1 MPTPTILT
9 ATVTVTTPPP
19 PTPPTDP
26 VGTVQFYDFTGSP
39 PTLLPLGSPV
49 TVVDGVAVLTLQP
62 LPGFGAFDKS
72 AQADGGPS
80 VPNAGTLTPANAG
93 SWAILTHSV
102 NLPPYAPPGF
112 TVLFTT
118 FAEEFLISP
127 LPTTAPFTPDFSG
140 LGSATTWT
148 TNFLIFGGPSYALT
162 ATLTSTQ
169 ITSNILTCVT
179 SPQTWVVGTQVLFPA
194 GLTASWLENQVLTI
208 LSNTGTTFTAAF
220 THADYGTTPE
230 TARTVTNQPYLQ
242 AQLLSIFAITPP
254 ASITLSK
261 PVTAGSTILVGV
273 LSTDQ
278 NSYWGVNSV
287 SDGVNSYTIKIS
299 GNWTSNGG
307 HPYADVAWAQNVAG
321 GNTTVTVNGSPD
333 NTITGLLLVLELPAP
348 ASFLSPGTHDLT
360 AQYTPSEPYFA
371 GSTSNDVV
379 VVEP

>member
-1 MPTPTILT
+1 MSTITLT
-9 ATVTVTTPPP
+9 ATVMVTGSPPP
-19 PTPPTDP
+19 IPPSDP
-26 VGTVQFYDFTGSP
+26 IGTVQFYDFAGSP
-39 PTLLPLGSPV
+39 PTLVPLGSSVPV
-49 TVVDGVAVLTLQP
+49 GSGVAALVLPPTG
-62 LPGFGAFDKS
+62 GFGAFDKS

-118 FAEEFLISP
+118 IAEEFLICP
-127 LPTTAPFTPDFSG
+127 LPTTTPFTPNFSG
-140 LGSATTWT
+140 LGSVAIWT
-148 TNFLIFGGPSYALT
+148 TNFLIFDGPSYALT

-194 GLTASWLENQVLTI
+194 GLTSGMLDNQVVTI

-220 THADYGTTPE
+220 TNSNYGSTPE
-230 TARTVTNQPYLQ
+230 SATVTNQPYLQ
-242 AQLLSIFAITPP
+242 AQALSIFSITPP

-287 SDGVNSYTIKIS
+287 SDGVNSYTITIS

-321 GNTTVTVNGSPD
+321 GNTTVTVNGSPY

-348 ASFLSPGTHDLT
+348 ASALAPGTHDIT
-360 AQYTPSEPYFA
+360 AQYTSSEPYFA
-371 GSTSNDVV
+371 GSTSNTFVV
-379 VVEP
+379 VVP